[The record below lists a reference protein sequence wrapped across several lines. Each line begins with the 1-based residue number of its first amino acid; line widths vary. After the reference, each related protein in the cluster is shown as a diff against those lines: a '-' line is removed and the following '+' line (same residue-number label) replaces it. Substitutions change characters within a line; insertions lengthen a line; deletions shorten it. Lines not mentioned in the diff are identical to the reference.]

1 MNTGLHLAQSNSHAF
16 FKLIAN
22 PVKFRLFLLRKL
34 PAAFFSGLKIAEVN
48 NKKCAV
54 VVPYKW
60 FTKNPFRSTYF
71 ACHSMAAEM
80 STGVLAMANV
90 YKRNPGVSMLVVSV
104 EGNFYKKATGLTTFV
119 CTDGEAFEK
128 IIEVAITT
136 GEAKT
141 LRSKSVGHNA
151 VGEVAAE
158 FYITWSFKTKSK
170 KTISLN

>member
-1 MNTGLHLAQSNSHAF
+1 MNTGVDLSKSNSQAF

-22 PVKFRLFLLRKL
+22 PVKFRLFLFQKL
-34 PAAFFSGLKIAEVN
+34 PAAFFSGLRIVN
-48 NKKCAV
+48 VSNKKCAV
-54 VVPYKW
+54 SVPYKW

-90 YKRNPGVSMLVVSV
+90 YKRSPGVSMLVVSV

-119 CTDGEAFEK
+119 CTDGEAFDK
-128 IIEVAITT
+128 IVEEAITS

-141 LRSKSVGHNA
+141 IKAKSVGHNDA
-151 VGEVAAE
+151 GDLAAE
-158 FYITWSFKTKSK
+158 FYITWSFKAK
-170 KTISLN
+170 KHK